1 MVMAQPVAGPA
12 RFCEPVAYIH
22 MLALLDARLLLM
34 LPCTALHFTSLSLIS
49 PHTHSIIAMPKLETR
64 NPLSLAKCYAHLHL
78 CPGTILFSSFS
89 GRCIGNT
96 F

>member
-64 NPLSLAKCYAHLHL
+64 NPLSLANVTPTCIYA
-78 CPGTILFSSFS
+78 PALFSSLLFQ
-89 GRCIGNT
+89 GGA
-96 F
+96 